1 MGRFLIKGQSK
12 ASQQNQGPD
21 PKDQGD
27 DGVPREEHRGEDL
40 QAVQAPDRGC
50 HRCWRHFY

>member
-1 MGRFLIKGQSK
+1 VGRFLIKGQSK